1 MVHFHTLL
9 PFFLVSVA
17 AANTPPA
24 LEYIFSNP
32 PSINDF
38 RIPSVHDS
46 AVLARRILYLSS
58 IATVSTVFP
67 AHDAT
72 SENRPSNIGGSP
84 IGLMEYYA
92 ACPPYQSDPTIL
104 AISIATAIKNAAAG
118 SNVPL
123 SLRYHA
129 PPPSTRPPAKDPYT
143 YSAANLPRFS
153 LIGHI
158 EALSSVEVKA
168 HNVSGCF
175 LDMHPDATPWVPGN
189 HIHESYWAR
198 LAVEEIYWFGGFGD
212 RAYIGWI
219 PEGVWRDVSMQEV
232 EAARLPGEE
241 GWREKELVE
250 IKWGKGEI

>member
-1 MVHFHTLL
+1 MVHFPTLV
-9 PFFLVSVA
+9 PFFLVSFA

-24 LEYIFSNP
+24 LQYIFSNP

-38 RIPSVHDS
+38 RIPSVHES
-46 AVLARRILYLSS
+46 AVLARRMLHLSS

-67 AHDAT
+67 AHDAI
-72 SENRPSNIGGSP
+72 SANRPSNIGGSP

-118 SNVPL
+118 SNVTL
-123 SLRYHA
+123 SLRYHV

-158 EALSSVEVKA
+158 GALSSVEVRA
-168 HNVSGCF
+168 HNISGCF
-175 LDMHPDATPWVPGN
+175 LERHPDAKPWTPGN
-189 HIHESYWAR
+189 DIHESYWAR
-198 LAVEEIYWFGGFGD
+198 LVVKEIYWFGGFGD

-219 PEGVWRDVSMQEV
+219 PERVWRNVSMQEV
-232 EAARLPGEE
+232 EAVRLPGEE
-241 GWREKELVE
+241 GWRQGELMEVGWETEE
-250 IKWGKGEI
+250 I